1 MMLNRSTQWV
11 SDQASEGH
19 TVPLLPQLHLQLLDL
34 AGQPFALFRVDAKAL
49 TQIHLLSEQVVVQL
63 VGYGDGH
70 LLLQCVNLDG
80 LSLHLDL
87 ILHLLSLY
95 PSDFAL
101 GFPLQ
106 VYHGIEAPLQVLA
119 LVDMPEGLFAFP
131 LTLASVEDL
140 GRVESLG
147 QAIVRSLVY
156 ADRPFILE
164 SSPAQRCRAEA

>member
-1 MMLNRSTQWV
+1 M
-11 SDQASEGH
+11 
-19 TVPLLPQLHLQLLDL
+19 LPQLHLQLLDL
-34 AGQPFALFRVDAKAL
+34 AGQPFALFRIDAKAL

-80 LSLHLDL
+80 LSLHLDI

-106 VYHGIEAPLQVLA
+106 V
-119 LVDMPEGLFAFP
+119 
-131 LTLASVEDL
+131 
-140 GRVESLG
+140 
-147 QAIVRSLVY
+147 
-156 ADRPFILE
+156 
-164 SSPAQRCRAEA
+164 